1 MEGGIGIVEML
12 YKSNILALVGGGKYP
27 KYSRNK
33 VILWDDNQG
42 KVIAELSF
50 TTYIKSVKMKREK

>member
-1 MEGGIGIVEML
+1 ML
-12 YKSNILALVGGGKYP
+12 YNSNILALVGGGKYP

-33 VILWDDNQG
+33 VILWDDHQA

-50 TTYIKSVKMKREK
+50 TTYIKNVKMKKEK

>member
-1 MEGGIGIVEML
+1 LDGGIGIVEML

-27 KYSRNK
+27 KHSRNK
-33 VILWDDNQG
+33 IIIWDDYQA

-50 TTYIKSVKMKREK
+50 TSYIKNVKLKKEK